1 MFVMLRNG
9 TKDISTGE
17 PETRVWYSR
26 FLLRATDVHPD
37 HLPAGVQLRAEEIWV
52 RLESVLFYPPPRTPS
67 IHSRWG
73 SAPQPINSAE
83 DTHVFPAQ
91 RGLAV
96 FTVDIGNGVQSCEQ
110 DPLLSWAAP
119 HVHPETQPDAA
130 CGVKWCGCA
139 E

>member
-52 RLESVLFYPPPRTPS
+52 RLESVLFYPPPH
-67 IHSRWG
+67 HS
-73 SAPQPINSAE
+73 
-83 DTHVFPAQ
+83 
-91 RGLAV
+91 
-96 FTVDIGNGVQSCEQ
+96 QS
-110 DPLLSWAAP
+110 
-119 HVHPETQPDAA
+119 TQPRIRTYFQPS
-130 CGVKWCGCA
+130 VVLQFSQ
-139 E
+139 